1 MAAAPRWVLK
11 NVYGPKLP
19 AKLQSL
25 PMVRKASF
33 GCSRYPYRRSL
44 KVENEV
50 SSPIRCAGPAAGVM
64 PSPGDGLHGS
74 KRGNEHS
81 GTRLLPHD
89 EKPVRSDG
97 NAGVAWLLPEDS
109 AERPR

>member
-44 KVENEV
+44 KAENEV

-64 PSPGDGLHGS
+64 SGPGNGLHGS
-74 KRGNEHS
+74 QCGNEHPRA
-81 GTRLLPHD
+81 RLLPHD
-89 EKPVRSDG
+89 EEPVWPNGD
-97 NAGVAWLLPEDS
+97 AGVAWLLPEES
-109 AERPR
+109 AERSR